1 MRASQASGVT
11 TGGGNELQVQRR
23 RALISAFFGGAVEYY
38 DFFLYSLLA
47 AVVIGPLFFP
57 ESDPAVGL
65 IASFTTLAVAYFAR
79 PLGALFMSAI
89 GDRLGRRVTLL
100 WSVGIMG
107 GATVLV
113 GILPT
118 YSIIGIWAPVLLVV
132 LRIVQGLA
140 AGAEYG
146 GGLLM
151 AVEYSDTGKRGLAA
165 GAPLSGI
172 YSGIILANFV
182 LMLSTLMSPA
192 DFLAWG
198 WRLPFIVSALL
209 LALTL
214 WLRSRVEET
223 PVFVEAKRTS
233 QLSNRPLRDL
243 FRTQWRILA
252 AMIAVIFTITTTAG
266 ATLAFFPAYAR
277 SFNFSTTESLAISL
291 VGVVLGLVMMPFFGH
306 LSDRVGRKRLTILG
320 LVAIPFAMW
329 AALAL
334 ISTGFFPAALAG
346 VVLTWIAHSIAYAP
360 AAAWLA
366 EQFPTR
372 FRFSGVSVAFQ
383 LACIGTGIFPLV
395 ASSLLTAS
403 GGPSHFGWIVV
414 YMAALA
420 VISIVVAFFL
430 PETSKATFAK
440 LDEEVDLITTPGSQT
455 AYPAPSKS
463 ES

>member
-1 MRASQASGVT
+1 M
-11 TGGGNELQVQRR
+11 L
-23 RALISAFFGGAVEYY
+23 SAFFGGAVEYY

-57 ESDPAVGL
+57 QSEPTVAL
-65 IASFTTLAVAYFAR
+65 MASFMTLAVAYFAR
-79 PLGALFMSAI
+79 PLGALFMSTV
-89 GDRLGRRVTLL
+89 GDRLGRRVLLL
-100 WSVGIMG
+100 WSVGVMG

-113 GILPT
+113 GLLPP
-118 YSIIGIWAPVLLVV
+118 YSSIGIWAPVLLVV

-151 AVEYSDTGKRGLAA
+151 AVEYSNNGKRGLAA

-172 YSGIILANFV
+172 YSGIILANLV

-198 WRLPFIVSALL
+198 WRLPFIISALM

-233 QLSNRPLRDL
+233 QLSDRPLRDL

-252 AMIAVIFTITTTAG
+252 AMVAVIFTITTTAG

-320 LVAIPFAMW
+320 LVAIPLAMW

-334 ISTGFFPAALAG
+334 ISTGIFPAALAG
-346 VVLTWIAHSIAYAP
+346 VILTWIAHSIAYAP

-420 VISIVVAFFL
+420 VISIIVAFFL
-430 PETSKATFAK
+430 PETSKATFAQ
-440 LDEEVDLITTPGSQT
+440 LDEEVDLITTPNAKTGFSGGV
-455 AYPAPSKS
+455 
-463 ES
+463 ESVS